1 MIKLVDSNKDQQQ
14 QNDQMFERKS
24 SLSHIAN
31 FQSEKIIDNQIQSHI
46 FGHRAKLSSLDC
58 ILIPNSPKKKFR
70 QKLKQQDFIS
80 FTSTYMKRGTL
91 DSDMLDL
98 KNDDQLNEK
107 DYIILEILR
116 KKIVDVKQE
125 EDSNMAIYILRK
137 VTRNPLEIQFL
148 KKVIESIPLFQK
160 NPDLSK
166 NCSNQILMKIS
177 HSYYKKNQVIFNYG
191 DHGSV
196 FYLILK
202 GSVYCL
208 IPNKDYKTFEPSEE
222 SQNNGQNQK
231 EKVNTQQSE
240 KQSQQTD
247 QQQRNRKKL
256 IIGGQPHN
264 LKRMKSQEGDL
275 HEFDLES
282 GTYEPPKSP
291 LKRNKLLLKP
301 NRSQSFSDLE
311 EETDEMI
318 KKRQKEENKKFIQ
331 SNYPEFDII
340 KELKQGDS
348 FGEIA
353 VLTGE
358 KRTAT
363 MICSEDTHLL
373 ALSKKGFDTI
383 LGAYKQFIMQETVEF
398 LRKIP
403 FLQSIPS
410 SQLLSLFQSV
420 KEEKYVMGN
429 QIYTEKDKPNC
440 IYFVKSGEI
449 EVTKEIQAADGF
461 NDDKEVDY
469 QEYNKRMSFSE
480 VEKAKIFGFQ
490 KKKSKQRVRLYLLGP
505 HSYFGEQEIMKKLP
519 LRETQARCNSQEA
532 IIYSI
537 EKKDF
542 FVFMKV
548 HKHFQMFKKEI
559 QIKMEWEDERDKNL
573 VSKSQQN
580 KLMLRITQ
588 PQHNKPSNQEEIS
601 KKTDVLQGKYTAK
614 DSDSNISSQQ
624 NTVTS
629 FSIKSQRKVNDFNS
643 ITGQQKNE
651 SQPSNDYF
659 SQQSHRYYQ
668 QQSQTSTNFTDQI
681 KNDLQH
687 TNQNDIFQLKSA
699 RNKLPVLQ
707 SNFIDSKSTYKNQR
721 SSSLNQL
728 IQRQNKPIIDALVSL
743 KNKGCDITQLS
754 KLSIEELK
762 NISRLVHK
770 SNIQIGQTNKRKS
783 LILKECQDDINESE
797 LASKFKSVESQ
808 QQQQRHQIQVSQ
820 NNNQSSS
827 LYPNTQV
834 NQDDLLLSKQQNIQT
849 QNPNQVNKSKM
860 CASLRQIDINETTQ
874 TSSKKISM
882 LLRKS
887 FDYSNSGYNSV
898 ISAIQSQRGNY
909 SPNNHSDKIQQK
921 ETPQKQKEQ
930 LFNSPQNDYHQKQQ
944 IGVQTLQNE
953 FGNYSIFNGNKAR
966 SKTDQFTALQRPK
979 NVNQPC
985 KGSTLHIEKQVAPHY
1000 KFEEELMFKN
1010 NKKIN
1015 KNKEYFDKDNTTDNS
1030 TTIYLLGKK
1039 SESKLGIT
1047 AIQKLSQVENHT
1059 HYKGS
1064 DNQDIQL
1071 QFKSPRNSFNT
1082 EKIKSLNK
1090 EQMNN

>member
-1 MIKLVDSNKDQQQ
+1 MIKLIDSNKDKQQ
-14 QNDQMFERKS
+14 QNDQVLERKS

-31 FQSEKIIDNQIQSHI
+31 FQSERIIDQQVQSHV

-107 DYIILEILR
+107 DYILLEILR

-137 VTRNPLEIQFL
+137 VTRNPMEIQFL

-177 HSYYKKNQVIFNYG
+177 HSFYNKNQVIFNYG

-208 IPNKDYKTFEPSEE
+208 IPNKDYKSFEPIED
-222 SQNNGQNQK
+222 SQSHNTQNQK
-231 EKVNTQQSE
+231 EKLNTQQSE
-240 KQSQQTD
+240 KHNQQAD
-247 QQQRNRKKL
+247 LHLRNKKKL
-256 IIGGQPHN
+256 VIGGQPHN
-264 LKRMKSQEGDL
+264 FKRMKSQEGDL

-301 NRSQSFSDLE
+301 NRSQSFSDQE

-318 KKRQKEENKKFIQ
+318 KKRLKEENKKFIQ

-373 ALSKKGFDTI
+373 ALSKRGFDTI
-383 LGAYKQFIMQETVEF
+383 LGAYKQFIMLETVEF

-403 FLQSIPS
+403 FLKQIPS

-420 KEEKYVMGN
+420 KEEKYIMGN

-449 EVTKEIQAADGF
+449 EITKEIQADDF
-461 NDDKEVDY
+461 NNDKEEDY
-469 QEYNKRMSFSE
+469 QEYNKKTAFSE
-480 VEKAKIFGFQ
+480 VEKTKIFGFQ
-490 KKKSKQRVRLYLLGP
+490 KKKNKQRVRLYQLGP

-532 IIYSI
+532 VVYSI

-580 KLMLRITQ
+580 KLLLRLTQ
-588 PQHNKPSNQEEIS
+588 TQNNKPTSQEDIT
-601 KKTDVLQGKYTAK
+601 KKTDILQGIYTAR
-614 DSDSNISSQQ
+614 DSESNISSQQ
-624 NTVTS
+624 NTITN
-629 FSIKSQRKVNDFNS
+629 FSLKSSRKVNDFNS
-643 ITGQQKNE
+643 TIVQQKNE
-651 SQPSNDYF
+651 PQAINDYF
-659 SQQSHRYYQ
+659 SQHSQRNYQ

-681 KNDLQH
+681 KSDLQH
-687 TNQNDIFQLKSA
+687 NTQNEIFQLKSG
-699 RNKLPVLQ
+699 RNKLPMLQ
-707 SNFIDSKSTYKNQR
+707 SNFVDSRSAQKNFR
-721 SSSLNQL
+721 SNSLNQL

-754 KLSIEELK
+754 KLSMDELK
-762 NISRLVHK
+762 NISRVVHK
-770 SNIQIGQTNKRKS
+770 NNIQIGQTNHRKS
-783 LILKECQDDINESE
+783 LILREHQDDTNESE
-797 LASKFKSVESQ
+797 LPDKFKTAESLQ
-808 QQQQRHQIQVSQ
+808 QQQKFSVKVIH
-820 NNNQSSS
+820 NNNQSSQF
-827 LYPNTQV
+827 YPNTQE
-834 NQDDLLLSKQQNIQT
+834 NQDDFLYPKQSNIQIQPLT
-849 QNPNQVNKSKM
+849 QVNKSKM
-860 CASLRQIDINETTQ
+860 CTSLRQIDINETTQ
-874 TSSKKISM
+874 ASSKRISM

-898 ISAIQSQRGNY
+898 IQASQTQRGHY
-909 SPNNHSDKIQQK
+909 SPNSHSERIQQL
-921 ETPQKQKEQ
+921 ETPQKQKEV

-944 IGVQTLQNE
+944 IGVQATQNE

-979 NVNQPC
+979 NINQPC
-985 KGSTLHIEKQVAPHY
+985 KGSTLHIEKQATPHY

-1015 KNKEYFDKDNTTDNS
+1015 KNKDYFDKDNTSDNS
-1030 TTIYLLGKK
+1030 ATIYLLGKK

-1047 AIQKLSQVENHT
+1047 AIQKLSQVESHI
-1059 HYKGS
+1059 HHKVL
-1064 DNQDIQL
+1064 DNQDTQI
-1071 QFKSPRNSFNT
+1071 QFKSPRNTLNA
-1082 EKIKSLNK
+1082 EKLKSLNK
-1090 EQMNN
+1090 E

>member
-1 MIKLVDSNKDQQQ
+1 MIKLIDSNKDQQQ
-14 QNDQMFERKS
+14 QNDQILERKS
-24 SLSHIAN
+24 SLSLIAN
-31 FQSEKIIDNQIQSHI
+31 FQSEKIIDNQVQSHV
-46 FGHRAKLSSLDC
+46 FGLRAKLSSLDC
-58 ILIPNSPKKKFR
+58 LLIPNSPKKKFH
-70 QKLKQQDFIS
+70 QKLKQKDFIS

-148 KKVIESIPLFQK
+148 KKIIESIPLFQK

-177 HSYYKKNQVIFNYG
+177 HSYYNKNQVIFNYG

-208 IPNKDYKTFEPSEE
+208 IPNKDYKSFEPNDG
-222 SQNNGQNQK
+222 SQSHLQNQK
-231 EKVNTQQSE
+231 ERASTQQSE
-240 KQSQQTD
+240 KQNQHAD
-247 QQQRNRKKL
+247 YQQRNKKKL
-256 IIGGQPHN
+256 VIGGQPHN

-282 GTYEPPKSP
+282 GTYAPPKSP

-301 NRSQSFSDLE
+301 NRSQSFSDQE

-318 KKRQKEENKKFIQ
+318 KKRLKEENKKFIQ
-331 SNYPEFDII
+331 SNYPEFDIV

-373 ALSKKGFDTI
+373 ALSKKGFDII
-383 LGAYKQFIMQETVEF
+383 LGAHKQFIMLETVEF

-429 QIYTEKDKPNC
+429 QIYTEKDKPKC

-449 EVTKEIQAADGF
+449 EITKEIQS
-461 NDDKEVDY
+461 NDFSNYQEEDY
-469 QEYNKRMSFSE
+469 QEYNNKISISE
-480 VEKAKIFGFQ
+480 VDQTKIFGFQ
-490 KKKSKQRVRLYLLGP
+490 KKKNKQRVRLYQLGP

-532 IIYSI
+532 VVYSI

-548 HKHFQMFKKEI
+548 NQHFQMFKKEI

-580 KLMLRITQ
+580 KLLLRFTQ
-588 PQHNKPSNQEEIS
+588 TQHNKPTNQEEII
-601 KKTDVLQGKYTAK
+601 KKTENLQGKYTAR
-614 DSDSNISSQQ
+614 DSDSTISSQQ
-624 NTVTS
+624 NIITP
-629 FSIKSQRKVNDFNS
+629 FSVKSQRKVNDFS
-643 ITGQQKNE
+643 STIAQYKNE
-651 SQPSNDYF
+651 PQPANDYF
-659 SQQSHRYYQ
+659 NPQSHRHYQ
-668 QQSQTSTNFTDQI
+668 QQSLTSVNFTDQI
-681 KNDLQH
+681 KNELQH
-687 TNQNDIFQLKSA
+687 TTQNTQNDIFQIKSA
-699 RNKLPVLQ
+699 RNKLPALQ
-707 SNFIDSKSTYKNQR
+707 SNFIDCKSASKNQR
-721 SSSLNQL
+721 SNSLNQL

-754 KLSIEELK
+754 KLSMEGLK
-762 NISRLVHK
+762 NISRVVHK
-770 SNIQIGQTNKRKS
+770 NNIQIGQPNNRKS
-783 LILKECQDDINESE
+783 LILKEHQDGINESE
-797 LASKFKSVESQ
+797 QASKFKTADNLQ
-808 QQQQRHQIQVSQ
+808 QQQIFQIKASQ
-820 NNNQSSS
+820 NNIQSTSFYRS
-827 LYPNTQV
+827 TQE
-834 NQDDLLLSKQQNIQT
+834 NYEDFLSSKQSNIQT
-849 QNPNQVNKSKM
+849 QPITQVNKSKI
-860 CASLRQIDINETTQ
+860 CTSLRQIDINETTQ
-874 TSSKKISM
+874 TSSKRISM

-887 FDYSNSGYNSV
+887 FDYTNSGYNSV
-898 ISAIQSQRGNY
+898 LQASQIQRGNY
-909 SPNNHSDKIQQK
+909 SPNSHTDNIQQK
-921 ETPQKQKEQ
+921 ETPQKQKDA
-930 LFNSPQNDYHQKQQ
+930 LFNSPQNDYHQKQK
-944 IGVQTLQNE
+944 IGVQAIQNE
-953 FGNYSIFNGNKAR
+953 FGNYSIFNVNKAR

-979 NVNQPC
+979 NANQPC
-985 KGSTLHIEKQVAPHY
+985 KGSTLHIEKQVTPHY
-1000 KFEEELMFKN
+1000 KFEEELMLKN
-1010 NKKIN
+1010 NKKAN
-1015 KNKEYFDKDNTTDNS
+1015 KNKNYFDKDNTSDNS
-1030 TTIYLLGKK
+1030 STLYLLGKK
-1039 SESKLGIT
+1039 TESKLGIT
-1047 AIQKLSQVENHT
+1047 AIQKLSQIENHT
-1059 HYKGS
+1059 LKKGPE
-1064 DNQDIQL
+1064 NQDI
-1071 QFKSPRNSFNT
+1071 QFKSPRNSLNI
-1082 EKIKSLNK
+1082 EKFKNQTK
-1090 EQMNN
+1090 NE